1 MGTTSLNTPIV
12 SRRRLAQGVAW
23 AVPVVAVAAAA
34 PAYAASGPVPSFVY
48 LGACKFSGQSCSRAS
63 FGYAFAFNVTN
74 NDPARTVYICNV
86 QMINKVGTNLNFT
99 WSAPGGGCLTLAPGS
114 SGTAYLYFGS
124 ANSGNQNFTCQL
136 QMAWGHTCPCSG
148 DPDPHP
154 PIVTG
159 TLNVASTPP
168 GGICLCGADFIPA

>member
-1 MGTTSLNTPIV
+1 MI

-23 AVPVVAVAAAA
+23 TVPVVAIAAAA
-34 PAYAASGPVPSFVY
+34 PAYAASGPVPSFAYV
-48 LGACKFSGQSCSRAS
+48 GACKFSGQSCSRAA
-63 FGYAFAFNVTN
+63 FGYAFAFDVTN

-99 WSAPGGGCLTLAPGS
+99 WSAPPSGCLTLAPGS

-124 ANSGNQNFTCQL
+124 SNSGNQNFTFQL
-136 QMAWGHTCPCSG
+136 QMRWGHTCPCTS

-154 PIVTG
+154 QIVTPV
-159 TLNVASTPP
+159 LSVASTPP
-168 GGICLCGADFIPA
+168 GGICLCGADFVPA